1 MAPEVE
7 NWDHTGGKMEI
18 KNTLGDLPENVSQN
32 LTDFVNVVT
41 ESCATNLVS
50 IVLFGSAAE
59 GRLRSSSDVNLILV
73 LKNFEVAQIDRLREP
88 LRISYAAIRLS
99 VMFILESEISAASE
113 AFAVKF
119 TDILSR
125 HRILFGSNPFQSLEV
140 SRAATIQRLK
150 QVIVNLTLRLRER
163 YALVSLR
170 EEQLVPIIA
179 DATGPIRACAATI
192 LGLEGKK
199 ANHPKEALQI
209 LTNQYPN
216 KNWSDILKNMS
227 TAREEQ
233 ELKSGDAASTL
244 LGLLDLLTTMHRHV
258 QGLK

>member
-1 MAPEVE
+1 ME
-7 NWDHTGGKMEI
+7 NK
-18 KNTLGDLPENVSQN
+18 LADLPDNVKRS
-32 LTDFVNVVT
+32 LSDFTNIAIEVC
-41 ESCATNLVS
+41 SKNLVS

-59 GRLRSSSDVNLILV
+59 GRLRPTSDVNLILV
-73 LKNFEVAQIDRLREP
+73 FKEFDVSQINQIRES

-99 VMFILESEISAASE
+99 VMFILENELSVASE

-125 HRILFGSNPFQSLEV
+125 HRILFGENPFQKLEV
-140 SRAATIQRLK
+140 SKAATIQRLK

-199 ANHPKEALQI
+199 SESPKEALKL
-209 LTNQYPN
+209 LTGQFSDR
-216 KNWSDILKNMS
+216 NWSDILMNMS

-233 ELKSGDAASTL
+233 ELKAGEAAATL
-244 LGLLDLLTTMHRHV
+244 LGLLDLLKAMHKYI